1 MRFLTI
7 SGLCLV
13 AGAAFTFLMTAAPT
27 PVDAQRWRSIGRCEE
42 PVEGIATGQ
51 GIFGRGTI
59 RARAAARSDWEDQ
72 VARQYGPAYA
82 RFRYARDVQ
91 WDCKR
96 GAVIRAKCVVVAR
109 PCRRR
114 IHG

>member
-1 MRFLTI
+1 MRFVTL
-7 SGLCLV
+7 SGIGLV
-13 AGAAFTFLMTAAPT
+13 AMAIALAASLTPT
-27 PVDAQRWRSIGRCEE
+27 PVDAQRWRSIASCED
-42 PVEGIATGQ
+42 PVEGVATGQ

-59 RARAAARSDWEDQ
+59 RARAAARADWEDQ
-72 VARQYGPAYA
+72 VARQYGPSFA

-109 PCRRR
+109 PCSRR